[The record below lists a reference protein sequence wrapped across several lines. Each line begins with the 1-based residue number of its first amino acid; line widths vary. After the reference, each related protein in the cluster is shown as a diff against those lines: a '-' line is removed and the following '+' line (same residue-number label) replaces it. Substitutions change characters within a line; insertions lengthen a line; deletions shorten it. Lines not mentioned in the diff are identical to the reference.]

1 MADPLSPGVRDAL
14 SLPERSRGPLPCTR
28 VWLVLVGLTLATFLI
43 GEVGQGGLAASLL
56 VLGLALAKGWLV
68 GDRFMGLAGLRGPW
82 RWVIGLWL
90 VVPGTLIATAFVL
103 AA

>member
-1 MADPLSPGVRDAL
+1 
-14 SLPERSRGPLPCTR
+14 
-28 VWLVLVGLTLATFLI
+28 VWLVLVGLTLATFLV
-43 GEVGQGGLAASLL
+43 GEVGPGGLAASLL
-56 VLGLALAKGWLV
+56 VLGLALVKGWLV

-90 VVPGTLIATAFVL
+90 LVPGTLIATAFVL